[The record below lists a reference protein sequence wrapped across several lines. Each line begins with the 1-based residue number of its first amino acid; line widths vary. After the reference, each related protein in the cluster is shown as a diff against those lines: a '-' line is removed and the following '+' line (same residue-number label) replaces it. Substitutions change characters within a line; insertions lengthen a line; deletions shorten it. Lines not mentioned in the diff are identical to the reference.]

1 MVFPH
6 RACASRR
13 RCSHSGISMG
23 LYLVATPRD
32 GWWLSSPSGTAG
44 ASPPYRPRL
53 LLEAAVS
60 AALPLGQ
67 SQRPVSG
74 ADSIR
79 SRNRRVTEPETRSVV
94 DNAPGV
100 QLAAI
105 LGLDPYGPVVDGHR
119 VRRYRR
125 GPPATIVKID
135 ERASLK
141 SRPELSSRA
150 MGKLLYLSRAD
161 VERLLDVDSMLEA
174 LGRALVVFSS
184 GQASVP
190 P

>member
-60 AALPLGQ
+60 AALSLGQ

-79 SRNRRVTEPETRSVV
+79 SCNRRVTEPETRSVV

-105 LGLDPYGPVVDGHR
+105 LALDPYSSVVDGHT
-119 VRRYRR
+119 VGGYRS
-125 GPPATIVKID
+125 PPPTAIVKID
-135 ERASLK
+135 ERASWK
-141 SRPELSSRA
+141 SRLGAIIARGGGAPLPQPGGRRA
-150 MGKLLYLSRAD
+150 TPRRRCNARCVGKSARRVLLGD
-161 VERLLDVDSMLEA
+161 HVC
-174 LGRALVVFSS
+174 
-184 GQASVP
+184 
-190 P
+190 